1 MEQLPNRV
9 SLAWINPKIKHNC
22 MKRMKISWLAML
34 VAGAV
39 ALTAFTSTKLDS
51 YNVDAA
57 NSTIVWAG
65 KNVAGGGH
73 DGTISVSKGNLV
85 FDGNRLTAGNFTID
99 INSIKVTDLEGARAT
114 RLENHLKNE
123 DFFDAPK
130 FPEAKF
136 VITKVEGRGSKAT
149 VTGDLTI
156 KGVTKALTFP
166 ATITKNRND
175 VRATAKG
182 VTFDRTQFDVKFR
195 SGNFFSGLGDRAIL
209 DEITLDL
216 DIRATK

>member
-1 MEQLPNRV
+1 MI
-9 SLAWINPKIKHNC
+9 AYFC
-22 MKRMKISWLAML
+22 MKRIKTGLMAAL
-34 VAGAV
+34 VVGV
-39 ALTAFTSTKLDS
+39 LALTASTNQKLDS
-51 YNVDAA
+51 YTVDTAK
-57 NSTIVWAG
+57 SVLVWAG

-73 DGTISVSKGNLV
+73 DGTISVSKGTLAFN
-85 FDGNRLTAGNFTID
+85 GNKLAAGSFTID
-99 INSIKVTDLEGARAT
+99 VNSIKVTDLEGARAT

-136 VITKVEGRGSKAT
+136 VITKVEGSGNQTT

-156 KGVTKALTFP
+156 KGITKSITFP
-166 ATITKNRND
+166 ATVAKTRTT

-182 VTFDRTQFDVKFR
+182 VTFDRTQFDVKYR

-209 DEITLDL
+209 DEITLDI
-216 DIRATK
+216 DIQATKSR